1 MDRNRLQKKVQPLPW
16 GENMTKFRILLVGGV
31 LGCAMSTPAGWA
43 QVAETPAPSS
53 KQVASEPAPKPEQ
66 VAASDAVITIHGLC
80 EPGKQPEP
88 SKQTEGDE
96 KSCAKVVTRE
106 AFETL
111 VNSMNVTNRT
121 LSPETRRNLAET
133 YAEYLAL
140 ERVAVQAKLDDTPQ
154 FAEIMRWWR
163 LRTLAD
169 MYRGGLRAQFAH
181 PSVEEVHAY
190 YTARLPSYE
199 RIRVERVLVPMMPA
213 KPDDDKVANEQ
224 ALKMAQAARERV
236 EEGEDPTEVQKD
248 IYTQLKLVTAPV
260 TDVGW
265 VGRSNIPK
273 EEVDELFSLEV
284 GQVSKV
290 EKEGSYV
297 IYKIKSKE
305 TLSEESQK
313 EEIMREIAQQKYSDA
328 MRAVNESA
336 KPEFNDAYLGPHVV
350 PAPLPHESAMASSHP

>member
-1 MDRNRLQKKVQPLPW
+1 
-16 GENMTKFRILLVGGV
+16 MTKFRILLAGGGI
-31 LGCAMSTPAGWA
+31 LGCLISTPHGWA
-43 QVAETPAPSS
+43 QVAETPVPSS
-53 KQVASEPAPKPEQ
+53 KQVASEPAPNQKQ
-66 VAASDAVITIHGLC
+66 VTASDAVITIHGLC
-80 EPGKQPEP
+80 GPGKQPEP
-88 SKQTEGDE
+88 NEQPEADE
-96 KSCAKVVTRE
+96 KSCTKVVTRG

-111 VNSMNVTNRT
+111 VNSMNVTNKT

-154 FAEIMRWWR
+154 FADIMRWWR
-163 LRTLAD
+163 LRALAD
-169 MYRGGLRAQFAH
+169 MYRGGLQAQFAH
-181 PSVEEVHAY
+181 PSPEEVHAY
-190 YTARLPSYE
+190 YTERLPSYE
-199 RIRVERVLVPMMPA
+199 RIRVERVLVPRGQA
-213 KPDDDKVANEQ
+213 KSDEEKEADEK
-224 ALKMAQAARERV
+224 ALEMAQAARERV
-236 EEGEDPTEVQKD
+236 TKGEGPAEVQKD

-260 TDVGW
+260 TDVGQ

-350 PAPLPHESAMASSHP
+350 PAPLPHESAMARSHP

>member
-1 MDRNRLQKKVQPLPW
+1 
-16 GENMTKFRILLVGGV
+16 MTKSGILLMGGI

-43 QVAETPAPSS
+43 QVAETPVPSS
-53 KQVASEPAPKPEQ
+53 KQVASEPAPNQDQ
-66 VAASDAVITIHGLC
+66 VTASDAVITIHGLC
-80 EPGKQPEP
+80 EPGKQPKP
-88 SKQTEGDE
+88 GKQAEADE
-96 KSCAKVVTRE
+96 KSCTKVVTRE
-106 AFETL
+106 AFEKL
-111 VNSMNVTNRT
+111 VNSMNVTNKT

-154 FAEIMRWWR
+154 FADIMRWWR
-163 LRTLAD
+163 LRALAD
-169 MYRGGLRAQFAH
+169 MYRGGLQAQFAH
-181 PSVEEVHAY
+181 PSAEEVHAY
-190 YTARLPSYE
+190 YTERLPSYE
-199 RIRVERVLVPMMPA
+199 RIRVERVLVPIMPV
-213 KPDDDKVANEQ
+213 KPDEDKVANEQ
-224 ALKMAQAARERV
+224 ALEMAQAARERV
-236 EEGEDPTEVQKD
+236 AKGENPTQVQKD
-248 IYTQLKLVTAPV
+248 IYMQLKLDTTPA
-260 TDVGW
+260 TDVGR

-313 EEIMREIAQQKYSDA
+313 EQISREIAQQKYSDA

-350 PAPLPHESAMASSHP
+350 PAPRPHENAMASSHP